1 MIMTHSLTIK
11 SNLWSFRPQFTSCRI
26 AISAFALCLPL
37 LMSCQNKQTS
47 VIPAQATV
55 ADSVSAAAPEPAA
68 AADESYMKAPE
79 VKADA
84 NGLIALADCPTT
96 NEHLSV
102 SVNDDHTEA
111 VISYDGKT
119 LQTVEDEDAL
129 VAAGGDVAIHYLDAN
144 FDGFIDIF
152 LGPGES
158 RTYSTLLLWNAE
170 SEQFIRIG
178 TLGEPTLQGFMLEPA
193 TKSVIEGGSGSASSF
208 YITRSLWDGQ
218 KLEQKEQLVVITMP
232 SEYEANNV
240 SAAFTLRDAN
250 EKEIASTS
258 ESKTL
263 PGSWPGIVAKYQLE

>member
-1 MIMTHSLTIK
+1 MNYSFVLK
-11 SNLWSFRPQFTSCRI
+11 NLLRPLRPHFFSCKI
-26 AISAFALCLPL
+26 SISALAFCLPL
-37 LMSCQNKQTS
+37 LMSCQNKQT
-47 VIPAQATV
+47 AATPDQTAV
-55 ADSVSAAAPEPAA
+55 ADTVSSTVPEPAA
-68 AADESYMKAPE
+68 TADETYMKAPE

-96 NEHLSV
+96 DEHLSV
-102 SVNDDHTEA
+102 SVNEDKTEA
-111 VISYDGKT
+111 VVSYDGKT
-119 LQTVEDEDAL
+119 LQTIKDEDML

-158 RTYSTLLLWNAE
+158 RTYSTLLLWNAD
-170 SEQFIRIG
+170 SKQFSRIG

-208 YITRSLWDGQ
+208 YITRSQWSGQ

-250 EKEIASTS
+250 EKEITSAS

-263 PGSWPGIVAKYQLE
+263 PGSWPGIVAKYELE